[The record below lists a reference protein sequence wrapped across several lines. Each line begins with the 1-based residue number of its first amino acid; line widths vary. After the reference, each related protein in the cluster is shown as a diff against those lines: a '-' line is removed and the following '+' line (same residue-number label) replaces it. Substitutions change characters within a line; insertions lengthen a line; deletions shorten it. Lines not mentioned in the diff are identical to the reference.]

1 MADQSM
7 DFKIRLTAEDRAQ
20 ASLKA
25 AAAAIKEV
33 EAAQRSA
40 NTAAQAWQT
49 LGARSGDAIRADMEQ
64 VKAALASIRGSG
76 APIEEMGRATQA
88 ASMRLRELGRE
99 LALVEKPI
107 TGIERL
113 FSKVTQAFLALQV
126 VLQGAEIAN
135 AADNFE
141 KLRITL
147 AQSEG
152 SMQGAQRALDELYR
166 IAQSASVPIEAMTV
180 SYQRYTRAVA
190 AMGGSQQQA
199 LDFTEALAKALR
211 LSNATAQ
218 ETGSVMRQ
226 LSQAFNKGKLNGDEF
241 VSVSENGGRV
251 LDYLARQIGKSRGEL
266 QEMSKAGELTD
277 KVLLQL
283 GQALEKI
290 RGDFDLL
297 PKNFADAWVNFRNA
311 LITTLGESEAFQ
323 GVMGALTST
332 LLALANHVDLVLV
345 ALGTLGAAW
354 VMHHTSIGML
364 IVLWGGLTSAISA
377 ATVSTHAFTAALW
390 GLAKH
395 PAVLVLGAIVT
406 YLAYD
411 YVAAWLSGEKA
422 QTSALDS
429 LKAKLNEAERKL
441 AELDGAV
448 LRSKQTLEGLF
459 ESLGKT
465 YDELDDLGDERLGDN
480 LDALREGY
488 ARELADLK
496 ALVKDK
502 DKARDEETR
511 MLMAQIGREYHVI
524 QQASEDKL
532 VLFRQE
538 YTQRMA
544 WAAKASISTGQ
555 REEREAEA
563 QATLLKRLKAL
574 WAQEADEYKTHL
586 QQLESLANEHLNRIQ
601 DLEQERIDGNKFIE
615 KEIAAIQE
623 RSYAASNRLFAEK
636 KSQEQEIAALRAKVA
651 QGDRKAME
659 ELTRLYKEQAEA
671 AKQASRGL
679 ILERGK
685 NGEWLSREDVRLMN
699 QLTELQA
706 LFNQGKE
713 EQIRQEDEARV
724 AAQVQIELMRDLVA
738 QSVAFGQNVVAAV
751 EEVAKLKLGVDTD
764 AFNAEIDQLVG
775 LLAQRDDVKLKVK
788 LISDQ
793 IDALKVINTAE
804 QKLAKTPV
812 PVPVQLRSPLG
823 GDLDAALAGISE
835 AAQRRPP
842 AAVPVTAEVKDPDAV
857 VQTVTRDLARTP
869 ATLIVAV
876 DPSQAANAV
885 ASLDGLIQEREVAL
899 RVRVDPNQ
907 VTNELASLDGLIQ
920 EREVWMQVRAGTEK
934 ALADLQA
941 FQAQASA
948 GSKSS
953 HIISTNARAALAE
966 ILSLNGRNTKSYHHI
981 YNIYHDAAG
990 GPVGLA
996 IGGQPRF
1003 PRRQGYILGPGTE
1016 TSDSIP
1022 AMLSRGE
1029 FVLRAAAVRKWGLG
1043 FLHALN
1049 RGFLPKLPRLAGG
1062 GMPVPAVASPA
1073 GLPEMA
1079 INLSIQ
1085 GGSPLRMM
1093 SSRETARNLAS
1104 ALRNLERGR

>member
-1 MADQSM
+1 M
-7 DFKIRLTAEDRAQ
+7 KT
-20 ASLKA
+20 
-25 AAAAIKEV
+25 
-33 EAAQRSA
+33 
-40 NTAAQAWQT
+40 T
-49 LGARSGDAIRADMEQ
+49 
-64 VKAALASIRGSG
+64 
-76 APIEEMGRATQA
+76 
-88 ASMRLRELGRE
+88 
-99 LALVEKPI
+99 
-107 TGIERL
+107 
-113 FSKVTQAFLALQV
+113 
-126 VLQGAEIAN
+126 
-135 AADNFE
+135 
-141 KLRITL
+141 
-147 AQSEG
+147 
-152 SMQGAQRALDELYR
+152 
-166 IAQSASVPIEAMTV
+166 
-180 SYQRYTRAVA
+180 
-190 AMGGSQQQA
+190 
-199 LDFTEALAKALR
+199 
-211 LSNATAQ
+211 ATA
-218 ETGSVMRQ
+218 
-226 LSQAFNKGKLNGDEF
+226 
-241 VSVSENGGRV
+241 
-251 LDYLARQIGKSRGEL
+251 
-266 QEMSKAGELTD
+266 
-277 KVLLQL
+277 
-283 GQALEKI
+283 
-290 RGDFDLL
+290 
-297 PKNFADAWVNFRNA
+297 
-311 LITTLGESEAFQ
+311 
-323 GVMGALTST
+323 
-332 LLALANHVDLVLV
+332 
-345 ALGTLGAAW
+345 
-354 VMHHTSIGML
+354 
-364 IVLWGGLTSAISA
+364 
-377 ATVSTHAFTAALW
+377 STHAFTAALW

-411 YVAAWLSGEKA
+411 YVAAWLKGEQA

-448 LRSKQTLEGLF
+448 MRSKQTLEGLF

-465 YDELDDLGDERLGDN
+465 YDELNDLGDERLGDN
-480 LDALREGY
+480 LDEVREGY
-488 ARELADLK
+488 DRELADLK

-511 MLMAQIGREYHVI
+511 LLMAQISREYNLI
-524 QQASEDKL
+524 QQATDDKL
-532 VLFRQE
+532 ALIRQE

-574 WAQEADEYKTHL
+574 WTQEAEGYKTHL

-623 RSYAASNRLFAEK
+623 RSYSASNRLFAEK
-636 KSQEQEIAALRAKVA
+636 KSQEQEIAALRAKIA
-651 QGDRKAME
+651 QGDQKAME

-671 AKQASRGL
+671 AKQASKGL

-685 NGEWLSREDVRLMN
+685 KGEWLSREDVRLMN

-713 EQIRQEDEARV
+713 EQIRKEDEARV
-724 AAQVQIELMRDLVA
+724 AAQVQIETMRDLVA
-738 QSVAFGQNVVAAV
+738 QSAAFGQNVVTAV

-842 AAVPVTAEVKDPDAV
+842 AEVPVTAEVKDPDAV
-857 VQTVTRDLARTP
+857 AQTVTRDLEQNP
-869 ATLIVAV
+869 ATLTVAA
-876 DPSQAANAV
+876 DTS
-885 ASLDGLIQEREVAL
+885 
-899 RVRVDPNQ
+899 Q
-907 VTNELASLDGLIQ
+907 VTNELANLDGLLQ
-920 EREVWMQVRAGTEK
+920 EREVWIQARADTQQ
-934 ALADLQA
+934 ALNDLQA
-941 FQAQASA
+941 FQAQANT
-948 GSKSS
+948 GSTSL
-953 HIISTNARAALAE
+953 HTITTNYAQALSQ
-966 ILSLNGRNTKSYHHI
+966 ILSLNGRNTFSTHTIRVRKVEV
-981 YNIYHDAAG
+981 NALGGLVGLAAG
-990 GPVGLA
+990 G
-996 IGGQPRF
+996 F
-1003 PRRQGYILGPGTE
+1003 PRRRGYITGPGTE

-1029 FVLRAAAVRKWGLG
+1029 FVIRAAAVKQWGLG

-1049 RGFLPKLPRLAGG
+1049 RGFLPKLPHLAGG
-1062 GMPVPAVASPA
+1062 GMPVPTVASPA

-1085 GGSPLRMM
+1085 GGSPLRVM